1 MLAIVKFMVFLL
13 VLAIVASF
21 AVKNGD
27 DVILHYYF
35 GLESVP
41 MPLFLVIFGSLVLG
55 ALISLLFAVG
65 EQLRLRYTIRSLER
79 KMRRM
84 EEELYSLRNL
94 PLTSELSEKG
104 EAVGEG
110 RTKPPTKEFPAE
122 VPVRY
127 QS

>member
-27 DVILHYYF
+27 DVVLYYYF

-65 EQLRLRYTIRSLER
+65 EQLRLRYTIRSLEK

-104 EAVGEG
+104 EAAEEG

-122 VPVRY
+122 APVRF